1 MSDHRKRF
9 ERWKKKLPKSTR
21 YLVDLVLTRIV
32 PKFEERGF
40 KWYPD
45 YAGGDP
51 TQVGANTILLQRR
64 SGPAWPTVEI
74 MFDKYLRPF
83 FHVDFTMLPP
93 MCKRLTEDG
102 SVESIPRE
110 KANVAQGLGCFRL
123 CKGKKGLS

>member
-1 MSDHRKRF
+1 
-9 ERWKKKLPKSTR
+9 
-21 YLVDLVLTRIV
+21 V

-51 TQVGANTILLQRR
+51 TQVGANTIPLQRR

-74 MFDKYLRPF
+74 RFDKYLRPF

-110 KANVAQGLGCFRL
+110 KANVAQGLGCFCL
-123 CKGKKGLS
+123 CKGKKRTIVIVNLDMSAFLFFLGVA